1 MLSMLSFGATS
12 VNSCPNF
19 DVFSCTG
26 TLLMLLLLIG
36 GKVGGGEGG
45 RAEENGS
52 SAMVNGE
59 SR

>member
-1 MLSMLSFGATS
+1 MLSMSSFDAKS

-19 DVFSCTG
+19 DVLSCSG
-26 TLLMLLLLIG
+26 TLLLLLLIG

-52 SAMVNGE
+52 SAMVNEE